1 MSRKISSN
9 PTIHI
14 SGDTLALDP
23 AIRKQINAEA
33 EKLQQRYP
41 TTPVTLRIG
50 ISEEFDRMNGH
61 RVRCELAADLPGRRQ
76 LMVREAKKEAFAAIT
91 SVFAVARKQIRRIS
105 SRCRQPGMT
114 TSGGMRV
121 AGT

>member
-1 MSRKISSN
+1 MANSPAIV
-9 PTIHI
+9 I

-33 EKLQQRYP
+33 DKLQNRYP

-50 ISEEFDRMNGH
+50 ISEEFDQVNGH
-61 RVRCELAADLPGRRQ
+61 RIRCELAAYLPGRRQ

-91 SVFAVARKQIRRIS
+91 AVFDAAKKQIRRIS
-105 SRCRQPGMT
+105 LRAYQLGRPTRGE
-114 TSGGMRV
+114 MRV
-121 AGT
+121 AGS